1 MIRETEDILGVPS
14 TAGLEITTRNEDSVG
29 IRGSNAGS
37 PTAVPKI
44 TMEDESPILSDYI

>member
-1 MIRETEDILGVPS
+1 VIRETEDILGVPS